1 VAGAGA
7 RQRGLISL
15 VDRPVP
21 HLLNHCWLYLVSA
34 ERPVVRGTVSRGKH
48 RCIKEESL
56 GNRYLSN
63 RASYSVSVWLKSDR
77 SMAIHGDFGEIGLGN
92 IDARQSGIDQTKPS
106 PMLKTTG
113 PSIYLSSG
121 ASLGAASEMRA
132 PLISLPAFSL
142 PPIWGTSLHV
152 KRLERLD
159 YANYRHKI
167 APCSD
172 CFVRVGLD

>member
-1 VAGAGA
+1 MVEFG
-7 RQRGLISL
+7 
-15 VDRPVP
+15 PV
-21 HLLNHCWLYLVSA
+21 N
-34 ERPVVRGTVSRGKH
+34 G
-48 RCIKEESL
+48 
-56 GNRYLSN
+56 
-63 RASYSVSVWLKSDR
+63 D
-77 SMAIHGDFGEIGLGN
+77 SMAIQWRFIGDFGEIGLGN
-92 IDARQSGIDQTKPS
+92 INARQSGIDQTKPS

-159 YANYRHKI
+159 YAKDRHKI

-172 CFVRVGLD
+172 CLVRVGLDWKERRASGNPRSPKCPAILAGKDDECLGRSDG